1 MELNTRGH
9 ESQGISFITVPSL
22 WEGGTRSHHK
32 PGHGRCEGGAA
43 LLPSWHYKPART
55 SFQNMIC
62 CSHTHPIGTKIH
74 LPTVW
79 NIPPHPP
86 CPMLGTLS
94 RTVSPPPHQN
104 PQLLQHSS
112 SWESHPA
119 SGRLQ
124 SLPASKWLT
133 SSPSGTGHP
142 ARRCF
147 GCWFF
152 FLRGENNY
160 NNCSGEG
167 KLEGPKC
174 ILLSLYYTVVGKLVC
189 VHTCFLLNKA
199 KEECG
204 VGRKVKGNITERS
217 PHRVLC

>member
-1 MELNTRGH
+1 MELNTREH

-22 WEGGTRSHHK
+22 WEGRTCSHHK

-43 LLPSWHYKPART
+43 LLPSWRYKPART

-62 CSHTHPIGTKIH
+62 CSHTHPTGTKIH

-86 CPMLGTLS
+86 CPTLGTISRTVPPPVLGTISMMVPPQMLGTLS
-94 RTVSPPPHQN
+94 RTVSSPPCQN
-104 PQLLQHSS
+104 PQLLRHSY

-133 SSPSGTGHP
+133 SSSSGTGHP
-142 ARRCF
+142 AKRCF
-147 GCWFF
+147 GCVFF
-152 FLRGENNY
+152 
-160 NNCSGEG
+160 
-167 KLEGPKC
+167 
-174 ILLSLYYTVVGKLVC
+174 
-189 VHTCFLLNKA
+189 
-199 KEECG
+199 
-204 VGRKVKGNITERS
+204 
-217 PHRVLC
+217 